1 MCCNG
6 LDAVREKE
14 NEKSNKNNLSTSFD
28 IETFL
33 VSKNKFTTIDFDT
46 IVLKH
51 KKKKELI
58 KYSDN
63 LFNEGKIF
71 DSLHLSNYIVEKYPK
86 DYYGYYNIGNCLM
99 KIKKNNEAL
108 NYLNIA
114 INISPANELLYL
126 KKGITLYNLQ
136 KYEEAIETFNKGLF
150 LNDKI
155 ILP

>member
-1 MCCNG
+1 
-6 LDAVREKE
+6 
-14 NEKSNKNNLSTSFD
+14 
-28 IETFL
+28 
-33 VSKNKFTTIDFDT
+33 
-46 IVLKH
+46 
-51 KKKKELI
+51 
-58 KYSDN
+58 
-63 LFNEGKIF
+63 
-71 DSLHLSNYIVEKYPK
+71 
-86 DYYGYYNIGNCLM
+86 M

-126 KKGITLYNLQ
+126 KKGIALYNLQ

>member
-1 MCCNG
+1 
-6 LDAVREKE
+6 
-14 NEKSNKNNLSTSFD
+14 
-28 IETFL
+28 
-33 VSKNKFTTIDFDT
+33 
-46 IVLKH
+46 
-51 KKKKELI
+51 
-58 KYSDN
+58 
-63 LFNEGKIF
+63 
-71 DSLHLSNYIVEKYPK
+71 
-86 DYYGYYNIGNCLM
+86 M

-114 INISPANELLYL
+114 ISISPANELLYL

>member
-1 MCCNG
+1 
-6 LDAVREKE
+6 
-14 NEKSNKNNLSTSFD
+14 
-28 IETFL
+28 
-33 VSKNKFTTIDFDT
+33 
-46 IVLKH
+46 
-51 KKKKELI
+51 
-58 KYSDN
+58 
-63 LFNEGKIF
+63 
-71 DSLHLSNYIVEKYPK
+71 
-86 DYYGYYNIGNCLM
+86 M

-114 INISPANELLYL
+114 ISISPSNELLYL